1 MTIEQKRIAHGAWS
15 LIGIAAAA
23 LALAGCGG
31 SGGGSAGMTT
41 NPTVTPS
48 ACADCGTLM
57 VGLTDADGDF
67 VSYSVDVLSLKLQ
80 RANGAQVETLPQTT
94 RVDFAQLT
102 DLSDLL
108 RVASLAPGD
117 FVKGSIRID
126 YTNADIEVQKGTDSV
141 KATAVDGSG
150 KPLGVTELEIR
161 LDGRDHLVITKGRA
175 AFLAVDFNLAAS
187 NTVDLTQTTPV
198 VTVQPF
204 IVASVQPVTD
214 KDLRVRGPLVSVDQT
229 ASSYVVNVRP
239 WFLASGNHGQLT
251 VHTSSTTSFEIDGA
265 ASTGANGLK
274 ALAAEAANT
283 VTLAIGTLDT
293 STRDFT
299 ADTVLAGTSVPGE
312 GLDAVQGNV
321 VSRSGDTLTVKG
333 AFAVHHDH
341 QLDFQRT
348 VIITVGANTKV
359 TKAGSTAAV
368 DASAIS
374 VGQSIVALGTLTEP
388 AATGGGSNSGSG
400 SMGDGSMGPSVAA
413 TPATLD
419 ATAGRVRLQ
428 PTELHGAV
436 KSVVAGTLTLQ
447 LRSID
452 RLGIAMFNFAGT
464 GGATTSDADPNNYEV
479 QTGNLSLANVSAGE
493 AAKVIGFVSPFG
505 SAPPDFVG
513 ATVVDHLD
521 LPSTLG
527 IGWGATGTTA
537 PFVSMSATG
546 LVIDITNASIG
557 DRHFILS
564 GMQKLDILT
573 LGSGPTIAPTADR
586 GMYGVWE
593 PGHVE
598 LFEHF
603 ADFETKLAARLAA
616 GDAATSMTAF
626 GAYDAGSNTLTANGV
641 SVFFG
646 KVDAMLDDSAN

>member
-1 MTIEQKRIAHGAWS
+1 MEIEQKRFAHGAWS
-15 LIGIAAAA
+15 LIGLAAAA

-31 SGGGSAGMTT
+31 SGGGSAGMSTA

-67 VSYSVDVLSLKLQ
+67 VSYSVDVLSIKLQ
-80 RANGAQVETLPQTT
+80 RANGAQIETLPQTT
-94 RVDFAQLT
+94 RIDFAQLT

-108 RVASLAPGD
+108 SVASLAPGD
-117 FVKGSIRID
+117 FVKGSIRLD

-150 KPLGVTELEIR
+150 NPLGVTELEVR
-161 LDGRDHLVITKGRA
+161 LDGKDHLVITKGRA
-175 AFLAVDFNLAAS
+175 TFLAVDFNLAAS
-187 NTVDLTQTTPV
+187 NSVDLTQTTPV

-204 IVASVQPVTD
+204 IVASVQPVD
-214 KDLRVRGPLVSVDQT
+214 QKDLRVRGPLVSVDTT

-239 WFLASGNHGQLT
+239 WFVASGDHGEIT
-251 VHTSSTTSFEIDGA
+251 VHTSATTSFEIDGA
-265 ASTGANGLK
+265 ASTGADGLK
-274 ALAAEAANT
+274 ALAAEAAGT
-283 VTLAIGTLDT
+283 LTLAIGTLDT

-299 ADTVLAGTSVPGE
+299 ANTVFAGTSVPGE

-321 VSRSGDTLTVKG
+321 VSRTGDTLTVKG
-333 AFAVHHDH
+333 AFAVHRDH

-348 VIITVGANTKV
+348 VLVTVGANTKV
-359 TKAGSTAAV
+359 TKAGSTDAV

-374 VGQSIVALGTLTEP
+374 VGQSIVALGTLSAP
-388 AATGGGSNSGSG
+388 ASAGGTMAPTPAT
-400 SMGDGSMGPSVAA
+400 PIA
-413 TPATLD
+413 PATLD

-436 KSVVAGTLTLQ
+436 KTVVPGTLTLQ

-464 GGATTSDADPNNYEV
+464 GSATASDADPNNYEV
-479 QTGNLSLANVSAGE
+479 QTGNLSLASLSAGE
-493 AAKVIGFVSPFG
+493 AAKVIGFVTPFG

-546 LVIDITNASIG
+546 LVIDITNKSIG
-557 DRHFILS
+557 ERHFILS
-564 GMQKLDILT
+564 GMQKLDILS
-573 LGSGPTIAPTADR
+573 LASGPTIAPTTDR

-616 GDAATSMTAF
+616 GDAITSMTAF

-641 SVFFG
+641 SAFFG
-646 KVDAMLDDSAN
+646 KVDATMDDSQN

>member
-1 MTIEQKRIAHGAWS
+1 MQIEPKRYRRGAWS
-15 LIGIAAAA
+15 FIGLAAAA
-23 LALAGCGG
+23 LALVGCGG
-31 SGGGSAGMTT
+31 SGGGSAGTSST
-41 NPTVTPS
+41 NPTTPS

-108 RVASLAPGD
+108 SVASLAPGD
-117 FVKGSIRID
+117 FVKGSIRLD

-150 KPLGVTELEIR
+150 KPLGVTELEVR
-161 LDGRDHLVITKGRA
+161 LDGKDHLVITKGRA

-187 NTVDLTQTTPV
+187 NSVDLTQATPV

-204 IVASVQPVTD
+204 IVASVQPVAE
-214 KDLRVRGPLVSVDQT
+214 KDLRVRGPLVSVDTT

-239 WFLASGNHGQLT
+239 WFVASGDHGQIT
-251 VHTSSTTSFEIDGA
+251 VHTSSTTSFEIDGKSSA
-265 ASTGANGLK
+265 GADGLK
-274 ALAAEAANT
+274 ALAAETAGT

-321 VSRSGDTLTVKG
+321 VSRNGNTLTVKG

-348 VIITVGANTKV
+348 VIVSVGPNTKV
-359 TKAGSTAAV
+359 TKAGSTDAV
-368 DASAIS
+368 DVSAIS

-388 AATGGGSNSGSG
+388 PSTGGAAT
-400 SMGDGSMGPSVAA
+400 PTLATPVA
-413 TPATLD
+413 PATLD

-428 PTELHGAV
+428 PTQLHGAV
-436 KSVVAGTLTLQ
+436 KTVVAGTLTLQ
-447 LRSID
+447 LRAID
-452 RLGIAMFNFAGT
+452 RLGIAMFDFAGT
-464 GGATTSDADPNNYEV
+464 GGATASDADPNNYEV
-479 QTGNLSLANVSAGE
+479 QTGNLSLANLSPGE
-493 AAKVIGFVSPFG
+493 AANVIGFVTPFG

-527 IGWGATGTTA
+527 IGWGSAGTTA
-537 PFVSMSATG
+537 PFASMSATG
-546 LVIDITNASIG
+546 LVIDITNKSIG
-557 DRHFILS
+557 DRHFIQS
-564 GMQKLDILT
+564 GMQRLDILT
-573 LGSGPTIAPTADR
+573 LASSPTIAPTTDR

-603 ADFETKLAARLAA
+603 ADFETKLAARLGA
-616 GDAATSMTAF
+616 GDALTSLTAL
-626 GAYDAGSNTLTANGV
+626 GAYDAGSNVLTANGV
-641 SVFFG
+641 SAFFG
-646 KVDAMLDDSAN
+646 TVDAAQDDSQN

>member
-1 MTIEQKRIAHGAWS
+1 MEIESKRSIRGALIA
-15 LIGIAAAA
+15 LAAAA

-31 SGGGSAGMTT
+31 SGNGGGTSAT
-41 NPTVTPS
+41 NPTFTPS

-67 VSYSVDVLSLKLQ
+67 VSYSVDVLSIKMQ

-94 RVDFAQLT
+94 RIDFAQLT

-108 RVASLAPGD
+108 SVAAIAPGD
-117 FVKGSIRID
+117 FVKGSIRLD

-141 KATAVDGSG
+141 KATAVDLNGN
-150 KPLGVTELEIR
+150 PLGVTELEIR
-161 LDGRDHLVITKGRA
+161 LDGNDHLMITKGRA
-175 AFLAVDFNLAAS
+175 TFLAVDFNLAAS
-187 NTVDLTQTTPV
+187 NNVDMTQATPV

-204 IVASVQPVTD
+204 IVASVSPVAD
-214 KDLRVRGPLVSVDQT
+214 KDLRVRGPLVSVDQA

-239 WFLASGNHGQLT
+239 WFLPAGDHGQIT

-265 ASTGANGLK
+265 TSTGADGLK
-274 ALAAEAANT
+274 ALAAEAAGTLT
-283 VTLAIGTLDT
+283 VAIGTLDT

-321 VSRSGDTLTVKG
+321 VSRNGNTFTVKG

-348 VIITVGANTKV
+348 VIVTVGANTKV
-359 TKAGSTAAV
+359 TKTGSMAAL
-368 DASAIS
+368 DISAIS

-388 AATGGGSNSGSG
+388 TPTGGA
-400 SMGDGSMGPSVAA
+400 MAPAPA
-413 TPATLD
+413 TPVAPSTLD

-428 PTELHGAV
+428 PTQLHGAV
-436 KSVVAGTLTLQ
+436 KTAVPGTLTLQ
-447 LRSID
+447 LRAID
-452 RLGIAMFNFAGT
+452 RLGIAMFDFTGT
-464 GGATTSDADPNNYEV
+464 GAATASDADPNNYEV
-479 QTGNLSLANVSAGE
+479 QTGNLSLANVSAGD
-493 AAKVIGFVSPFG
+493 ATNVIGFVTPFG

-521 LPSTLG
+521 LPTTLG
-527 IGWGATGTTA
+527 IGWGAAGTTA

-546 LVIDITNASIG
+546 LVIDITNKSIG

-573 LGSGPTIAPTADR
+573 LASGPTIAPTTDR

-616 GDAATSMTAF
+616 GDAITSLTAF
-626 GAYDAGSNTLTANGV
+626 GAYDAGGNVLTANGV
-641 SVFFG
+641 SAFFG
-646 KVDAMLDDSAN
+646 KVDATMDDSQN